1 MAKFE
6 ERLKSIRKSKKI
18 TQNNLAE
25 TLNIYQSRI
34 AKWENG
40 LNEPNI
46 EMLKKLAEAL
56 DTSIDYLV
64 GYSDEK

>member
-6 ERLKSIRKSKKI
+6 ERMKSIRKSKKI
-18 TQNNLAE
+18 TQKQLAQKVDV
-25 TLNIYQSRI
+25 YQSRI
-34 AKWENG
+34 ARWESG
-40 LNEPNI
+40 VNEPSI

-56 DTSIDYLV
+56 NTSIDYLV

>member
-6 ERLKSIRKSKKI
+6 ERMKSIRKSKKI
-18 TQNNLAE
+18 TQKQLAQ
-25 TLNIYQSRI
+25 TVDVYQSRI
-34 AKWENG
+34 ARWESG
-40 LNEPNI
+40 VNEPSI

-64 GYSDEK
+64 GYSDKK

>member
-6 ERLKSIRKSKKI
+6 ERIKSIRKSKKI
-18 TQNNLAE
+18 TQKQLAQ
-25 TLNIYQSRI
+25 TVDVYQSRI
-34 AKWENG
+34 ARWESG
-40 LNEPNI
+40 VNEPSI

-64 GYSDEK
+64 GYSDKK

>member
-6 ERLKSIRKSKKI
+6 ERMKSIRKSKKI
-18 TQNNLAE
+18 TQKQLAQKVDV
-25 TLNIYQSRI
+25 YQSRI
-34 AKWENG
+34 ARWESG
-40 LNEPNI
+40 VNEPSI

-64 GYSDEK
+64 GYSNKK